1 MTTEASEGDDAW
13 ILGQRTLASTSRL
26 ASRMDFGKIYFG
38 NIVGTDSI
46 PDVAFTLFG
55 GGADISKLFTT
66 VFGTTVLLRFLL

>member
-1 MTTEASEGDDAW
+1 
-13 ILGQRTLASTSRL
+13 
-26 ASRMDFGKIYFG
+26 MDFGKIYFG

-46 PDVAFTLFG
+46 LDVAFTLFG